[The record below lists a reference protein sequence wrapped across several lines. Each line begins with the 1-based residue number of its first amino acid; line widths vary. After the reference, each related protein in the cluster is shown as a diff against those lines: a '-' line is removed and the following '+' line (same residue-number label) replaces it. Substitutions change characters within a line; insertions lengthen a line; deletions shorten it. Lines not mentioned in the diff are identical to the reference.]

1 MRREVL
7 CVELG
12 PTHSGVGATF
22 VCLRILS
29 FTSERQPLLACTVA
43 LPLSHPKPIHLN
55 SRGRSEM
62 PKVLAYT
69 PDWLSRPNPG
79 YHLFAPT
86 QTNGN
91 GVVATRRSEQPG
103 PRKTIATRAS
113 EVFVAVGNEIR
124 WADLANLKDGTTP
137 AYRTLRV
144 SIPLPI
150 TRLTIS
156 PEQDY
161 LAVSTSHTVH
171 VILLPDSSLLQAG
184 EDDGPLKPKTFQLG
198 PTIHVLE
205 ESPIA
210 TTLWH
215 PLGYHGRC
223 LVTITKAGVVRLWE
237 MNRADRSS
245 FSEPSLSID
254 LPKLANATT
263 DRDDLSASK
272 FGASKGFSP
281 DSVELE
287 VASACFGDFPEQEG
301 VHGWAPMTLWIA
313 TLPGDVYALC
323 PLLPSKWQ
331 LVESPG
337 SHTFLQTLTS
347 SININYTEIADDE
360 DSPKHELVTSEKQVG
375 WLSDILYEDPHV
387 EERPSGDSVKVF
399 ARPASTPAVPLLQGP
414 FTIAPEVDDFEL
426 SDMIVFS
433 LKNMSEVDDEDDDDD
448 EDEAKEYVAE
458 GLPTAVVCL
467 LTDTS
472 DVHVC
477 LDVEGIV
484 GRWLPSPEDGI
495 DVPATTEH
503 TLIVAETVTLVG
515 GHESSFN
522 QSITTDVHTD
532 FSFFVSHASGVFYL
546 SMEPWIR
553 NVEKELS
560 QPQTLGS
567 PFRLDRVLEAANT
580 LVERCLQR
588 RVSGNA
594 AEQEV
599 TSAAVIED
607 GNVGYI
613 LLTTVDGE
621 PQAALLDAPE
631 DDLPSHEELAQYM
644 TIASPNTEVREA
656 WQPPKELYQ
665 QVDLYGS
672 INIPARHRALLHDEI
687 RLSPANLGLLMDVHR
702 VLSAQTSKLQHAV
715 SDLFNRAT
723 RLQEEFRDQMYRTSG
738 IAANIE
744 KVTGNDEAGSDDGSA
759 YGINKIDVRMDKAK
773 ARQDQLNAR
782 YEALRRRMISVGASE
797 LSEKES
803 NWIEELQVMD
813 SAVDP
818 SSNTLSGDIDGSERP
833 AWQRLSRLKEV
844 QKEQSRQ
851 IEEAMKSVRLIGNG
865 EQTASSGVKV
875 PSYSRRAENEQVQEL
890 IQRNNVLVEAA
901 ADRLRRLGVNLPV
914 ESGS

>member
-1 MRREVL
+1 
-7 CVELG
+7 
-12 PTHSGVGATF
+12 
-22 VCLRILS
+22 
-29 FTSERQPLLACTVA
+29 
-43 LPLSHPKPIHLN
+43 
-55 SRGRSEM
+55 M

-86 QTNGN
+86 QINGN

-113 EVFVAVGNEIR
+113 EIFVAVGNEIR
-124 WADLANLKDGTTP
+124 WADLANLKEGIQP

-150 TRLTIS
+150 TRLVIS
-156 PEQDY
+156 PDQDY

-171 VILLPDSSLLQAG
+171 VILLPDSSLLEAG

-254 LPKLANATT
+254 LPKLANATS
-263 DRDDLSASK
+263 DKDDLSASK

-313 TLPGDVYALC
+313 TVSGDVYALC

-331 LVESPG
+331 LIESPG

-347 SININYTEIADDE
+347 SININYAEISDND
-360 DSPKHELVTSEKQVG
+360 DSPKHDVVTSEKQIK
-375 WLSDILYEDPHV
+375 WLSDILYEEPHV

-399 ARPASTPAVPLLQGP
+399 ARPASAPAVPLLQGP

-433 LKNMSEVDDEDDDDD
+433 LKNMSEVDDEDD
-448 EDEAKEYVAE
+448 EDEAGEYVAE

-472 DVHVC
+472 EVHVC

-495 DVPATTEH
+495 GVPATTEH
-503 TLIVAETVTLVG
+503 ALIVAETVTLIEG
-515 GHESSFN
+515 GECSFN
-522 QSITTDVHTD
+522 QSITPDVHTD
-532 FSFFVSHASGVFYL
+532 FSFFVSHASGVFYV

-580 LVERCLQR
+580 SVERCLQR
-588 RVSGNA
+588 RVNGDVS
-594 AEQEV
+594 EQEV

-613 LLTTVDGE
+613 LLTIVDGE

-631 DDLPSHEELAQYM
+631 DDVISQEELARYM
-644 TIASPNTEVREA
+644 TIASPNKEVRAA

-665 QVDLYGS
+665 QVDLFGS
-672 INIPARHRALLHDEI
+672 IHIPARHKALLQDEI

-744 KVTGNDEAGSDDGSA
+744 KVTGSDEDGSEDGST
-759 YGINKIDVRMDKAK
+759 YGSNKIDVRIDKAK

-782 YEALRRRMISVGASE
+782 YEALRRRMISVGASQ

-803 NWIEELQVMD
+803 SWIEELQIMD
-813 SAVDP
+813 SSVDP
-818 SSNTLSGDIDGSERP
+818 SSNTLSGDIDGSDRP
-833 AWQRLSRLKEV
+833 AWQRLSRVKE
-844 QKEQSRQ
+844 EQRAQAQQ
-851 IEEAMKSVRLIGNG
+851 IEEAMNSIKLLGNG
-865 EQTASSGVKV
+865 EQTPRSAVRV
-875 PSYSRRAENEQVQEL
+875 PSYSRKAENEQVQEL
-890 IQRNNVLVEAA
+890 IQRNNMLVEAA
-901 ADRLRRLGVNLPV
+901 VDRLRRLGVNIPV
-914 ESGS
+914 ETGS

>member
-1 MRREVL
+1 
-7 CVELG
+7 
-12 PTHSGVGATF
+12 
-22 VCLRILS
+22 
-29 FTSERQPLLACTVA
+29 
-43 LPLSHPKPIHLN
+43 
-55 SRGRSEM
+55 
-62 PKVLAYT
+62 
-69 PDWLSRPNPG
+69 
-79 YHLFAPT
+79 
-86 QTNGN
+86 
-91 GVVATRRSEQPG
+91 
-103 PRKTIATRAS
+103 
-113 EVFVAVGNEIR
+113 VAVGNEIR
-124 WADLANLKDGTTP
+124 WADLANLKEGAQP

-150 TRLTIS
+150 TRLVVS
-156 PEQDY
+156 PDQDY

-171 VILLPDSSLLQAG
+171 VVLLPDSSLLEAG

-198 PTIHVLE
+198 PAIHVLE

-210 TTLWH
+210 TTIWH

-237 MNRADRSS
+237 MNRTDRSS

-254 LPKLANATT
+254 LPKLANATS

-272 FGASKGFSP
+272 FGASRGFSP

-313 TLPGDVYALC
+313 TVSGDVYALC

-347 SININYTEIADDE
+347 SININYTEIAEDE
-360 DSPKHELVTSEKQVG
+360 GAPKHELVTSEKQVA
-375 WLSDILYEDPHV
+375 WLSDILYEEPHV
-387 EERPSGDSVKVF
+387 EERPGGDSVKVF
-399 ARPASTPAVPLLQGP
+399 ARPASAPAVPLLQGP

-433 LKNMSEVDDEDDDDD
+433 LKNMSEIDD
-448 EDEAKEYVAE
+448 EDEDDEEVQDVAE

-472 DVHVC
+472 EVHVC

-495 DVPATTEH
+495 DVPATSEH
-503 TLIVAETVTLVG
+503 ALIVAETVTLVE

-522 QSITTDVHTD
+522 QSITPDVHTD
-532 FSFFVSHASGVFYL
+532 FSFFVSHASGVFYV

-580 LVERCLQR
+580 SVERCLQR

-613 LLTTVDGE
+613 LLTSHDGE

-631 DDLPSHEELAQYM
+631 DDIPSQEELAKYM
-644 TIASPNTEVREA
+644 NIPSPNKEVREA

-665 QVDLYGS
+665 QVDIYGS
-672 INIPARHRALLHDEI
+672 INIPARHRASLQDEI
-687 RLSPANLGLLMDVHR
+687 RLSPANLGLLMDLHR

-723 RLQEEFRDQMYRTSG
+723 RLQEEFRDQMYRTST

-744 KVTGNDEAGSDDGSA
+744 KVTGSDEAGSDDGST
-759 YGINKIDVRMDKAK
+759 YGSNKIDVRMDKAR
-773 ARQDQLNAR
+773 ARQEQLNAR

-803 NWIEELQVMD
+803 NWIEELQIMD

-818 SSNTLSGDIDGSERP
+818 SSKTLSGDIDGNEHP
-833 AWQRLSRLKEV
+833 AWQRLDRLKEM
-844 QKEQSRQ
+844 QKNQTKQ
-851 IEEAMKSVRLIGNG
+851 VEEAMSSVRLIGNG
-865 EQTASSGVKV
+865 EQTPRSGVKV
-875 PSYSRRAENEQVQEL
+875 PSYSRKAENEQVQEL

-901 ADRLRRLGVNLPV
+901 ADRLRRLGVNLPI
-914 ESGS
+914 ETGSWERDRYPDFRKGSIRRPCRCCGDWKHRLLGPYRGDHP

>member
-1 MRREVL
+1 
-7 CVELG
+7 
-12 PTHSGVGATF
+12 
-22 VCLRILS
+22 
-29 FTSERQPLLACTVA
+29 
-43 LPLSHPKPIHLN
+43 
-55 SRGRSEM
+55 M

-113 EVFVAVGNEIR
+113 EIFVAVGNEIR
-124 WADLANLKDGTTP
+124 WADLANLKEGIQP

-150 TRLTIS
+150 TRLVIS
-156 PEQDY
+156 PDQDY

-171 VILLPDSSLLQAG
+171 VILLPDSSLLEAG

-205 ESPIA
+205 ESPVA
-210 TTLWH
+210 TTVWH

-254 LPKLANATT
+254 LPKLANATS

-313 TLPGDVYALC
+313 TVSGDVYALC
-323 PLLPSKWQ
+323 PLLPRKWQ

-337 SHTFLQTLTS
+337 SHTFLQTLAS
-347 SININYTEIADDE
+347 SINIYDAEISDNDDAPRH
-360 DSPKHELVTSEKQVG
+360 DVVTSEKQIK
-375 WLSDILYEDPHV
+375 WLSDILYEEPHV

-399 ARPASTPAVPLLQGP
+399 ARPASVPTVPLLQGP

-433 LKNMSEVDDEDDDDD
+433 LKNMSEVDDEDD
-448 EDEAKEYVAE
+448 EDEAGEYVAE
-458 GLPTAVVCL
+458 GLPTAIVCL

-472 DVHVC
+472 EIHVC

-484 GRWLPSPEDGI
+484 GRWLPSLEDEI

-503 TLIVAETVTLVG
+503 ALILAETIALVEG
-515 GHESSFN
+515 GESSFS
-522 QSITTDVHTD
+522 QSITPDVHTD
-532 FSFFVSHASGVFYL
+532 FSFFVSHASGVFYV

-580 LVERCLQR
+580 SVERCLQR
-588 RVSGNA
+588 RVNGDV

-607 GNVGYI
+607 GNIGYI

-621 PQAALLDAPE
+621 PQAVLLDAPE
-631 DDLPSHEELAQYM
+631 DDVISQEELARYM
-644 TIASPNTEVREA
+644 TLSSPNTEVRAA

-665 QVDLYGS
+665 QVDLFGS
-672 INIPARHRALLHDEI
+672 IKIPARHKALLKDEI
-687 RLSPANLGLLMDVHR
+687 RLSPANLGLLMDIHR

-738 IAANIE
+738 IAANIK
-744 KVTGNDEAGSDDGSA
+744 KVTGNDEDGSDDGSS
-759 YGINKIDVRMDKAK
+759 YDVNKIDVRIDNAK

-782 YEALRRRMISVGASE
+782 YEALRRRMISVGTSQ

-803 NWIEELQVMD
+803 NWIEELQIMD
-813 SAVDP
+813 SSVDP
-818 SSNTLSGDIDGSERP
+818 SSNTLSGDIDGSDHP
-833 AWQRLSRLKEV
+833 AWQRLNRIKEE
-844 QKEQSRQ
+844 QKAQAQ
-851 IEEAMKSVRLIGNG
+851 KIEEALNSVKLLGNG
-865 EQTASSGVKV
+865 EQTPRSAVKV
-875 PSYSRRAENEQVQEL
+875 PSYSRKAENEQVQEL
-890 IQRNNVLVEAA
+890 IQRNDMLVEAA
-901 ADRLRRLGVNLPV
+901 VDRLRRLGINIPV
-914 ESGS
+914 ETGS